1 MTHFG
6 FPGFLFFSPL
16 ASSEPWPQEV
26 TQMYFRNLKRSQP
39 LPPRPSRCCNGF
51 FFGLAISNNLLVS
64 LLLWSMWHF
73 KCELFTHYIWFCNIL
88 CSCAAC
94 VFFRSET
101 SPPWFSADVS
111 ICLDWPKCDDTFL
124 SKEVLCDS
132 VNRLQSPSHF
142 LQEFPR
148 QQAPPGSRPAD
159 CRCHPRLIFSQFF
172 NRLWSSKRIW
182 WSSLSWS
189 KSFKWT
195 LIIQS
200 KRR

>member
-26 TQMYFRNLKRSQP
+26 TRMYFRNLKRSQP

-111 ICLDWPKCDDTFL
+111 ICLNWPKSDDTFFYQ
-124 SKEVLCDS
+124 KRYYVI
-132 VNRLQSPSHF
+132 QSIGCSHRVTSSRSF
-142 LQEFPR
+142 
-148 QQAPPGSRPAD
+148 PGSRHLQGHVPLTAGVIPVSFSRNFSTD
-159 CRCHPRLIFSQFF
+159 FDHPKEFDDQVCHDPKVS
-172 NRLWSSKRIW
+172 NGLW
-182 WSSLSWS
+182 
-189 KSFKWT
+189 
-195 LIIQS
+195 
-200 KRR
+200 